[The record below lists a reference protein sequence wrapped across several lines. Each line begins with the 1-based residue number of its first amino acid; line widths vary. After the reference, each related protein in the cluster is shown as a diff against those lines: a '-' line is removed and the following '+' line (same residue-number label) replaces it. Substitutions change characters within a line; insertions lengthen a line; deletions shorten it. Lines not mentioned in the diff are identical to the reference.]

1 MSSASIKKIIH
12 CKKEQLVEMV
22 LDIEKYPE
30 FVPWCIEGK
39 INDKNESLDLI
50 TFNGDLKVGKSI
62 LNETFSSHVSYYKE
76 KDTIIVTNLNGPLK
90 HLKNEWKFKEVNNS
104 TQLEFFIDFELKNPI
119 LNGIM
124 KKSFELGLNKI
135 AKTNGFLLVSS
146 SPLTRSSYHAD
157 EDFRKLQDA
166 RNKQLECLPHLSLI
180 HI

>member
-1 MSSASIKKIIH
+1 MSSASIKKIIS
-12 CKKEQLVEMV
+12 CKKEQLIEMV

-39 INDKNESLDLI
+39 IYDRNDSADLI

-76 KDTIIVTNLNGPLK
+76 KDKIIVTNLDGPLK
-90 HLKNEWKFKEVNNS
+90 HLKNEWKFKEVNNA

-135 AKTNGFLLVSS
+135 AKAFEERALKI
-146 SPLTRSSYHAD
+146 Y
-157 EDFRKLQDA
+157 K
-166 RNKQLECLPHLSLI
+166 
-180 HI
+180 

>member
-1 MSSASIKKIIH
+1 MSSASIKKIIP
-12 CKKEQLVEMV
+12 CKKEQLIEMV

-39 INDKNESLDLI
+39 IYEKNESVDLI
-50 TFNGDLKVGKSI
+50 TFNGDLKVGKNI

-76 KDTIIVTNLNGPLK
+76 KDKIIVTNLDGPLK
-90 HLKNEWKFKEVNNS
+90 HLKNEWKFKEVNNA

-135 AKTNGFLLVSS
+135 AKAFEE
-146 SPLTRSSYHAD
+146 RAI
-157 EDFRKLQDA
+157 KLY
-166 RNKQLECLPHLSLI
+166 K
-180 HI
+180 